1 MTSFAPIVK
10 HWFAGTCD
18 PMQGDPEGGK
28 QMYNNMKG
36 YRTWDGE
43 PIIDPNTGELTTF
56 ALCGDPIAGTG
67 WYEGPGWPDGAAAYD
82 RRMQVNFGPFTFTP
96 GDTNEIV
103 FAIIMAIGDDYLDSV
118 TELKKTTRA
127 IREFYYT
134 GVMTNIDSKTP
145 TRPVRYTL
153 SQNYPNLFN
162 PSTTIEF
169 SLPISDN
176 VQIEI
181 YNIAGQKIETLLNK
195 GMPAGDHKIDYNAR
209 NLASGVYL
217 YRIEAGRYQE
227 VKKMVLLK

>member
-10 HWFAGTCD
+10 LWMWGTTD
-18 PMQGDPEGGK
+18 PMQGHPEGGK
-28 QMYNNMKG
+28 EMYNNLRG
-36 YRTWDGE
+36 YGTITGE
-43 PIIDPNTGELTTF
+43 PIIDPNTGKPTTF
-56 ALCGDPIAGTG
+56 ALCGDPVAGTG
-67 WYEGPGWPDGAAAYD
+67 WYEGPGWPNGESPDD
-82 RRMQVNFGPFTFTP
+82 RRLQVNSGPFTFAP

-118 TELKKTTRA
+118 TELKKKVRA

-153 SQNYPNLFN
+153 SQNYPNPFN

-169 SLPISDN
+169 SLPTSED

-181 YNIAGQKIETLLNK
+181 YNIAGQKIETLLNER
-195 GMPAGDHKIDYNAR
+195 MPAGDHKMEYNAR
-209 NLASGVYL
+209 NLASGIYF
-217 YRIEAGRYQE
+217 YKIQAGHFQD
-227 VKKMVLLK
+227 VKKMVLIK

>member
-1 MTSFAPIVK
+1 MSHIDNKTS
-10 HWFAGTCD
+10 
-18 PMQGDPEGGK
+18 
-28 QMYNNMKG
+28 
-36 YRTWDGE
+36 
-43 PIIDPNTGELTTF
+43 
-56 ALCGDPIAGTG
+56 
-67 WYEGPGWPDGAAAYD
+67 
-82 RRMQVNFGPFTFTP
+82 
-96 GDTNEIV
+96 
-103 FAIIMAIGDDYLDSV
+103 
-118 TELKKTTRA
+118 
-127 IREFYYT
+127 
-134 GVMTNIDSKTP
+134 

-153 SQNYPNLFN
+153 SQNYPNPFN

-195 GMPAGDHKIDYNAR
+195 RMPAGDHKLEYNTH